1 MFLFQTKVVPRASH
15 YLINSRPYSK
25 EWGLFLFFNEKVN
38 EYLGR
43 KFVVKFQKI
52 RGTADFLPETTA
64 KWQHVEQKIE
74 AILAQYYFKEIRL
87 PIFEQF
93 ELFARGVGETSD
105 IVSKEMY
112 DFYDKGNRHLSLR
125 PEGTA
130 GVVRAYVENKIYGP
144 EHHKPVKYYYNGP
157 MFRFERP
164 QSGRMRQFHQIGVE
178 VYGSNNP
185 AVDVETMALAMDI
198 FESFAIKDLSLV
210 INTLGNTK
218 SRLAYRKALI
228 EFLEPHFD
236 ELSEDSQN
244 RLHKNPL
251 RVLDSKDR
259 NDQEIVKDAPS
270 VLDYLDEESIA
281 HFEEV
286 QKMLD
291 LLEIPYEIDSN
302 MVRGLDYYNDTIF
315 EIMTND
321 PDFGSNTTICAGG
334 RYDNLVEEIGGPATE
349 GFGFAIGLER
359 LVLLLEGMD
368 YAFPEANE
376 LDAFVVMIDQE
387 ANQEALKLVTALRS
401 HGLTAEREFIGRKP
415 RSQFRTAD
423 RLNAKTVFTL
433 GRQELK
439 NNTVNMKLL
448 SSGKELE
455 LNLDD
460 VYGENFAEIYRGALL
475 KLKIEG

>member
-1 MFLFQTKVVPRASH
+1 M
-15 YLINSRPYSK
+15 
-25 EWGLFLFFNEKVN
+25 
-38 EYLGR
+38 
-43 KFVVKFQKI
+43 KFQKI

-64 KWQHVEQKIE
+64 KWQHVEKKIE
-74 AILAQYYFKEIRL
+74 TLLDQYYFKEIRL

-112 DFYDKGNRHLSLR
+112 DFYDKGERHLSLR

-198 FESFAIKDLSLV
+198 FQSFEIKDLSLV
-210 INTLGNTK
+210 INSLGNTD

-236 ELSEDSQN
+236 QLSEDSQS

-251 RVLDSKDR
+251 RVLDSKDKG
-259 NDQEIVKDAPS
+259 DQKIVKDAPS
-270 VLDYLDEESIA
+270 VLDYLDEESSA
-281 HFEEV
+281 HFKEV
-286 QKMLD
+286 QEMLE
-291 LLEIPYEIDSN
+291 LLEISYEIDSN

-334 RYDNLVEEIGGPATE
+334 RYDKLVEEVGGPATE
-349 GFGFAIGLER
+349 GFGFAVGLER

-368 YAFPEANE
+368 YEFPEE
-376 LDAFVVMIDQE
+376 HQLDAFIVMIDKE
-387 ANQEALKLVTALRS
+387 ANQEVLKLVTALRR
-401 HGLTAEREFIGRKP
+401 HGLTVEREFIGRKP

-423 RLNAKTVFTL
+423 KLNAKTVFTL
-433 GRQELK
+433 GSQELE
-439 NNTVNMKLL
+439 NRTVNMKLL

-460 VYGENFAEIYRGALL
+460 IYGENFAEIYQGALL